1 MNGETQTA
9 SFRHHTIRQNQPI
22 TGNGTGQTRTDIT
35 PRSRLFA
42 RIVLIL
48 TTSIGLAI
56 SAAGKRKR
64 GSLTS
69 FKKVVRRAEVK
80 GHRHGFRV
88 SGFQACS

>member
-48 TTSIGLAI
+48 TTSNLDRFGDFRSRANGNV
-56 SAAGKRKR
+56 AA
-64 GSLTS
+64 
-69 FKKVVRRAEVK
+69 
-80 GHRHGFRV
+80 
-88 SGFQACS
+88 